1 MGRNAAAIDR
11 CHRCQRSEAA
21 AVKKALSHPAGVA
34 PQIALRGA
42 LTRGTRSAATRG
54 EASRQLHWPRTLLEK
69 KQSALARAHLR
80 FKTKSARGGVL
91 HCFVLDCSGS
101 MRTGKQLALAQGAL
115 QHLHQRAYQ
124 QRAHIALITYAGDTA
139 LVRVHP
145 TAARPFNAAQMH
157 NWLPALQAGGATPL
171 RAGIAT
177 AAALLAQQR
186 QREPNRQC
194 WLWLL
199 SDGRSNELPERPL
212 HADVVQII
220 DCEQQR
226 IALNRCR
233 ALAERW
239 HADYL
244 TLNDLLEI

>member
-1 MGRNAAAIDR
+1 MATKAAPR
-11 CHRCQRSEAA
+11 
-21 AVKKALSHPAGVA
+21 KAT
-34 PQIALRGA
+34 RGA
-42 LTRGTRSAATRG
+42 LARGARSAAVRG
-54 EASRQLHWPRTLLEK
+54 ETSRRLHWPRTLLAK
-69 KQSALARAHLR
+69 RQAALTHEHLR
-80 FKTKSARGGVL
+80 FKNNDARGGVL

-124 QRAHIALITYAGDTA
+124 QRAQIALITYAGDSA
-139 LVRVHP
+139 LVRVQP
-145 TAARPFNAAQMH
+145 TVARPFNTVQMH

-171 RAGIAT
+171 GAGIAT
-177 AAALLAQQR
+177 ADALFAKQR
-186 QREPNRQC
+186 RREPNQQC

-199 SDGRSNELPERPL
+199 SDGRSNELPQRPA

-233 ALAERW
+233 TLAERW
-239 HADYL
+239 QADYL